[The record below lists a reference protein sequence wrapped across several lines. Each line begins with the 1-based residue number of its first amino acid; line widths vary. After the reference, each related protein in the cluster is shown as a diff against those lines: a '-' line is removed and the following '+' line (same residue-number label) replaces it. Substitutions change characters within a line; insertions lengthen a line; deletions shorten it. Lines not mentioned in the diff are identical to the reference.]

1 MLLELIDRL
10 QDLLGPLPFRNV
22 VEDLLVKVLDPDGST
37 SKAADGVTPPAVSPA
52 GRLPHLCPLIDLITE
67 VVGSCHA
74 APDHLVLVEE
84 IDDLVGVPPVC
95 AEALVLDHHHVD
107 FVVLVVG

>member
-1 MLLELIDRL
+1 MRLGWILASVVLLA
-10 QDLLGPLPFRNV
+10 LLGGAR
-22 VEDLLVKVLDPDGST
+22 
-37 SKAADGVTPPAVSPA
+37 KAADGVTPSAVSIA
-52 GRLPHLCPLIDLITE
+52 GRPPHLCPLVDLVFE
-67 VVGSCHA
+67 VVGPCHA

-84 IDDLVGVPPVC
+84 VDDLVGVPPVC